1 MGASES
7 VILYQKDIGELF
19 PAGEIDLS
27 LSCEVVKCTPA
38 PKNTIEDF
46 SNKNKNKNNYNYN
59 YLFIF
64 ILIFLFILLL
74 LFLFLK

>member
-7 VILYQKDIGELF
+7 IILYQNDIAGLF

-27 LSCEVVKCTPA
+27 FACQIVKCTPE

-46 SNKNKNKNNYNYN
+46 GNKNNTNNYNYK
-59 YLFIF
+59 YLIIF

-74 LFLFLK
+74 LFYK

>member
-7 VILYQKDIGELF
+7 VILYQKDIEELF

-27 LSCEVVKCTPA
+27 FACEVVKCTPA

-46 SNKNKNKNNYNYN
+46 SNKNNITNK
-59 YLFIF
+59 YLLIF
-64 ILIFLFILLL
+64 ILLFLFLLIFLFI
-74 LFLFLK
+74 KHK

>member
-7 VILYQKDIGELF
+7 VILYQKDIQELF

-27 LSCEVVKCTPA
+27 FACEVVKCTPA
-38 PKNTIEDF
+38 PKNIIEDF
-46 SNKNKNKNNYNYN
+46 TNNNNNNN

-64 ILIFLFILLL
+64 ILIFLFILL
-74 LFLFLK
+74 FLFFI

>member
-1 MGASES
+1 MGGSES
-7 VILYQKDIGELF
+7 VILYQKDIEELF

-27 LSCEVVKCTPA
+27 FACEVVKCTPA

-46 SNKNKNKNNYNYN
+46 SNKNNITNK

-64 ILIFLFILLL
+64 ILLFLLIFLFY
-74 LFLFLK
+74 KHK

>member
-7 VILYQKDIGELF
+7 VILYQKDIQELF

-27 LSCEVVKCTPA
+27 FACEVVKCTPA
-38 PKNTIEDF
+38 PKNIIEDF
-46 SNKNKNKNNYNYN
+46 TNNNNNN

-64 ILIFLFILLL
+64 ILIFLFILL
-74 LFLFLK
+74 FLFLNKMI

>member
-7 VILYQKDIGELF
+7 VILYQKDIQELF

-27 LSCEVVKCTPA
+27 FACEVVKCTPA
-38 PKNTIEDF
+38 PKNIIEDF
-46 SNKNKNKNNYNYN
+46 TNNNNNNNN

-64 ILIFLFILLL
+64 ILIFLFILL
-74 LFLFLK
+74 FLFLNKMI

>member
-7 VILYQKDIGELF
+7 IILYQNDIAGLF

-27 LSCEVVKCTPA
+27 FACQIVKCTPE

-46 SNKNKNKNNYNYN
+46 ENKNNNNNNNYK
-59 YLFIF
+59 YLIIF

-74 LFLFLK
+74 LFYK

>member
-7 VILYQKDIGELF
+7 VILYQKDIEELF

-27 LSCEVVKCTPA
+27 FACEVVKCTPA

-46 SNKNKNKNNYNYN
+46 SNKNNITNK
-59 YLFIF
+59 YLLIF
-64 ILIFLFILLL
+64 IL
-74 LFLFLK
+74 LFLFLLIFLFYK

>member
-7 VILYQKDIGELF
+7 VILYQKDIQELF

-27 LSCEVVKCTPA
+27 FACEVVKCTPA
-38 PKNTIEDF
+38 PKNIIEDF
-46 SNKNKNKNNYNYN
+46 TNNNNN

-64 ILIFLFILLL
+64 ILIFLFILL
-74 LFLFLK
+74 FLFLNKMI

>member
-7 VILYQKDIGELF
+7 IILYQKDIAELF

-27 LSCEVVKCTPA
+27 FACEVVKCTPA

-46 SNKNKNKNNYNYN
+46 SNKNNNNK

-64 ILIFLFILLL
+64 ILIFLFILL
-74 LFLFLK
+74 FLFINKMI

>member
-7 VILYQKDIGELF
+7 VILYQKDIEELF

-27 LSCEVVKCTPA
+27 FACEVVKCTPA

-46 SNKNKNKNNYNYN
+46 SNKNNITNK
-59 YLFIF
+59 YLLIF
-64 ILIFLFILLL
+64 IL
-74 LFLFLK
+74 LFLFLLIFLFYKT

>member
-7 VILYQKDIGELF
+7 VILYQKDIEELF

-27 LSCEVVKCTPA
+27 FACEVVKCTPA

-46 SNKNKNKNNYNYN
+46 SNKNNITNK
-59 YLFIF
+59 YLLIF
-64 ILIFLFILLL
+64 IL
-74 LFLFLK
+74 LFLFLLIFLFYKHK

>member
-7 VILYQKDIGELF
+7 IILYQKDIAELF

-27 LSCEVVKCTPA
+27 FACEVVKCTPE

-46 SNKNKNKNNYNYN
+46 TNKNNYNYK

-64 ILIFLFILLL
+64 ILIFLFILL
-74 LFLFLK
+74 FLFINKMI

>member
-27 LSCEVVKCTPA
+27 LACEVVKCTPA

-46 SNKNKNKNNYNYN
+46 SNKNNYNYN

-74 LFLFLK
+74 LFIFFK

>member
-7 VILYQKDIGELF
+7 VILYQKDIEELF

-27 LSCEVVKCTPA
+27 FACEVVKCTPA

-46 SNKNKNKNNYNYN
+46 SNKNNITNK
-59 YLFIF
+59 YLLIF
-64 ILIFLFILLL
+64 IL
-74 LFLFLK
+74 LFLFLLIFLFNK